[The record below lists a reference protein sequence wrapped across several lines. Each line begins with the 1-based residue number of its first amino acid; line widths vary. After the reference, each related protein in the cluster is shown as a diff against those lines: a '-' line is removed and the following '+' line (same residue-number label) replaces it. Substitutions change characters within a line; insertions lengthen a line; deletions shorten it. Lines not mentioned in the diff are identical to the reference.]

1 MLSCGRI
8 FLFIMNKFI
17 LKPKFSGRLVLLF
30 VLSTLFLAGCQ
41 PVEKVASA
49 DSKVSARV
57 VKVLEEKEIT
67 VEGDK
72 VASQLLDVKIEDGL
86 YKNKKVQAQNNNT
99 YVAGKRN
106 YKIGDEVFLV
116 AEKDGQN
123 AINYNVYDYNRLSPL
138 FWLFLFFIVVTVV
151 TGRIR
156 GVTSFIGMA
165 CSFLIIFYFVL
176 PQILAG
182 ANSFL
187 IAIIAALA
195 IVPLTFYLS
204 HGLNRKTTS
213 AIIGTMLTLLIV
225 GVVATISVDASHLS
239 GSASEEVNALILEKP
254 DVINVKDLLLAG
266 IIISLL
272 GILNDIT
279 ISQAAIVFKLK
290 EVSPELKFGGL
301 FSKAMDVGRDHIA
314 SVVNTL
320 VLVYTGA
327 ALPLL
332 LLFLNNPAPFSEIL
346 NEEFMAEEIL
356 RTLVASIG
364 IVIAVPLTTLITVF
378 IVSRWKGSAK
388 MRHLEHQH

>member
-1 MLSCGRI
+1 M
-8 FLFIMNKFI
+8 I
-17 LKPKFSGRLVLLF
+17 LVSVIIL
-30 VLSTLFLAGCQ
+30 TGCQ
-41 PVEKVASA
+41 TAQNGASSLDNKIPA
-49 DSKVSARV
+49 QVTG
-57 VKVLEEKEIT
+57 VLEEKQTSDNGENNLT
-67 VEGDK
+67 
-72 VASQLLDVKIEDGL
+72 QLLDVKIESGS
-86 YKNKKVQAQNNNT
+86 YKNKKVQAQNNNS
-99 YVAGKRN
+99 YVAGIRK
-106 YKIGDEVFLV
+106 YKVGDEVFLV
-116 AEKDGQN
+116 AEKDSEN
-123 AINYNVYDYNRLSPL
+123 KVNFNVYDYNRLSPL
-138 FWLFLFFIVVTVV
+138 FWLLVFFILVTVI
-151 TGRIR
+151 TGRVR

-182 ANSFL
+182 TNSFL
-187 IAIIAALA
+187 VAIIAALA

-204 HGLNRKTTS
+204 HGLNRKTTA
-213 AIIGTMLTLLIV
+213 AIIGTMITLVLV
-225 GVVATISVDASHLS
+225 GVVATVSVDASHMS
-239 GSASEEVNALILEKP
+239 GSASEEVNTLILENP
-254 DVINVKDLLLAG
+254 GVINVKDLLLAG

-290 EVSPELKFGGL
+290 EVSPELKFSGL

-332 LLFLNNPAPFSEIL
+332 LLFLKNPAPFTEIL

-364 IVIAVPLTTLITVF
+364 IVIAVPLTTLITVL
-378 IVSRWKGSAK
+378 IVSKWKSGPKSK
-388 MRHLEHQH
+388 TLGHQH